1 VEEYIVVFAKKNGT
15 LMEHT
20 DKSVLRIE
28 QIKTDNN

>member
-1 VEEYIVVFAKKNGT
+1 MSYKKKNGT

-28 QIKTDNN
+28 RIKTDDN